1 MATPDE
7 RAAASNA
14 GDEKPASV
22 LRFLFFLL
30 VVRPAILLL
39 LGLNLRHRERLPG
52 AGPAII
58 VANHNSHL
66 DALVLMSLF
75 PMRLLPRLRP
85 VAAVDYFLR
94 SGFLA
99 WFARR
104 IVGIVPIDRQ
114 LSAGGDPLAPL
125 ERALER
131 GDILILFPE
140 GTRGTPERLSA
151 LKAGI
156 AHLARRRPSVP
167 VVPVFIYGLG
177 KALPKGEALLVPFFV
192 DLFAGEPVQWQGSRE
207 TFMRDLAAR
216 FETLSAEAHPPEWR

>member
-1 MATPDE
+1 MTAASGSGDPGDE
-7 RAAASNA
+7 R
-14 GDEKPASV
+14 PATV

-30 VVRPAILLL
+30 IVRPAILLL
-39 LGLNLRHRERLPG
+39 LGLNLRHRERLPL
-52 AGPAII
+52 AGPAIV

-85 VAAVDYFLR
+85 VAAVDYFMR

-114 LSAGGDPLAPL
+114 LGAGGDPLAPL
-125 ERALER
+125 EHALDR

-156 AHLARRRPSVP
+156 AHLARRRPTVP

-192 DLFAGEPVQWQGSRE
+192 DLFAGEAVQWQGSRE
-207 TFMRDLAAR
+207 AFMRDLAAR
-216 FETLSAEAHPPEWR
+216 FETLSAEARPPEWR

>member
-1 MATPDE
+1 MATPNE
-7 RAAASNA
+7 RAAASNE
-14 GDEKPASV
+14 GDETPANA

-39 LGLNLRHRERLPG
+39 LGLNLRNRERLPE

-75 PMRLLPRLRP
+75 PMRMLPRLRP

-114 LSAGGDPLAPL
+114 LSAG
-125 ERALER
+125 

-207 TFMRDLAAR
+207 TFMRDLTAR
-216 FETLSAEAHPPEWR
+216 FETLSAEARPPEWR

>member
-1 MATPDE
+1 MISANE
-7 RAAASNA
+7 RAASGEA
-14 GDEKPASV
+14 GDERPANA

-30 VVRPAILLL
+30 IVRPAILLL
-39 LGLNLRHRERLPG
+39 LGLNLRHRERLPV
-52 AGPAII
+52 AGPAIV

-75 PMRLLPRLRP
+75 PMRMLPRLRP

-125 ERALER
+125 ERAIER

-151 LKAGI
+151 LKSGI

-167 VVPVFIYGLG
+167 VVPVFIHGLG

-192 DLFAGEPVQWQGSRE
+192 DLYAGEPVPWQGSRE
-207 TFMRDLAAR
+207 TFMRELAAR
-216 FETLSAEAHPPEWR
+216 FETLAAEAHPPEWR